1 MPISRIAA
9 TQSAR
14 PAGPSSSLQ
23 LCSSALLS
31 TAARSLV
38 VAASSVVD
46 ALPQQREEQLLV
58 RRRQLRLGR
67 ALQQGEDARA
77 QLDGDAHDDA
87 LGDALDG
94 SGARV
99 EGGLVEMVGR
109 LLEGREREDRL
120 RHLGHAEARDAEDLA
135 TEGHHVSE
143 EGHVAH
149 VNVHAVVAHHVL
161 DLVDDRRPRGLDS
174 EALLHLHHVGRLG
187 LCALDALDAHDRLQR
202 RPLDQQPLARPAG
215 GLLGGRLL
223 ALRLLDDDRA
233 RDALDTA
240 HAHLHQLQP
249 QLVHLIEHV
258 VLALAARRV
267 DAHGRLGG
275 DLDVGFADLELGRD
289 EQCAA
294 HLVRRELKTQV
305 GDLAEVE
312 VE

>member
-223 ALRLLDDDRA
+223 GRCVLGRCLLFRRLILSQTSSWAVFLLRLVEREEI
-233 RDALDTA
+233 RD
-240 HAHLHQLQP
+240 
-249 QLVHLIEHV
+249 LVTVANRDEWENRWTCLRR
-258 VLALAARRV
+258 RRV
-267 DAHGRLGG
+267 DGARI
-275 DLDVGFADLELGRD
+275 DA
-289 EQCAA
+289 
-294 HLVRRELKTQV
+294 RE
-305 GDLAEVE
+305 
-312 VE
+312 